1 MIGSFYNECK
11 IVPVENSVGASPA
24 TTDGEIVDTQGF
36 NAACFIYKLGT
47 VDDGA
52 AVTLTI
58 YQGTDSTVSD
68 AAKIDGAEAAIV
80 NADADSDSEQE
91 LVVDII
97 KPRERYLRPTI
108 VTASEDVEIDWGVCI
123 LYNPVNYPITQ
134 PDTIDDYALVVSPAE
149 A

>member
-58 YQGTDSTVSD
+58 YQGTDSADV
-68 AAKIDGAEAAIV
+68 AEIEGASAAI
-80 NADADSDSEQE
+80 ATTASDSDQF

-97 KPRERYLRPTI
+97 KPQERYLRPTI
-108 VTASEDVEIDWGVCI
+108 VTATQNVEIDSAICI

-134 PDTIDDYALVVSPAE
+134 PATIDDYALVVSPDE